1 MRKIILGLTLF
12 LVNMYS
18 FSELKLPFFF
28 SDGMV
33 LQQEMQVPIWGKAT
47 PGASIQV
54 FTFWNLSTYK
64 TTADNQGD
72 WKIKVPTPK
81 AGGPYRIV
89 IKENKLS
96 LTIKDVMIGEVWIL
110 AGQSNMEMPM
120 QGFRDQ
126 PVEGSNDEILNAEG
140 HNVRWFKVSRA
151 STTVPLDTIKP
162 YTWKPAAS
170 DNLAEL
176 SATGWF
182 FAKTLSQHVKATI
195 GVISCNYGGST
206 AEAWMRPE
214 ALAEFGDYKII
225 KPGEKIPNA
234 SRTPTTLYNGML
246 HPLLG
251 YGIRG
256 IIWYQGESNYT
267 KPERYEKV
275 FPKMVQDWRQLW
287 DQGAFPFYYV
297 QIAPFDYLGLKD
309 SGYVNSAYL
318 RDVQRKVEFVI
329 PNSGMVVL
337 LDSGDSLTI
346 HPRSKYLP
354 GQRLALMALAKTYG
368 MKGIGF
374 ASPKYKS
381 LEAKGSEAI
390 LSFDDAPLGLSTF
403 GKALA
408 SFEIASEDR
417 VFHPAQAKISGGKVV
432 VSANTVLL
440 PVAVRYA
447 FKDYVVGTLFGAN
460 GFPVS
465 SFRTDNW

>member
-1 MRKIILGLTLF
+1 MKRIFSFVLLLNCLTAF
-12 LVNMYS
+12 A
-18 FSELKLPFFF
+18 ELKLPFFF

-33 LQQEMQVPIWGKAT
+33 LQQHMQVPIWGKAT
-47 PGASIQV
+47 PGATVQV
-54 FTFWNLSTYK
+54 FTLWNLSTTK
-64 TTADNQGD
+64 TVSDGQGN
-72 WKIKVPTPK
+72 WKIKVQTPS
-81 AGGPYRIV
+81 AGGPYRMV
-89 IKENKLS
+89 IKENKTS

-120 QGFRDQ
+120 QGYPDQ
-126 PVEGSNDEILNAEG
+126 PVEGSSDELLNAAT

-195 GVISCNYGGST
+195 GVIACNYGGSK
-206 AEAWMRPE
+206 AESWMSPE
-214 ALAEFGDYKII
+214 ALAEFGDYKIV

-256 IIWYQGESNYT
+256 VVWYQGESNYSNYQ
-267 KPERYEKV
+267 RYERV
-275 FPKMVQDWRQLW
+275 FPKMVQEWRQRW
-287 DQGAFPFYYV
+287 GQGDFPFYYV
-297 QIAPFDYLGLKD
+297 QIAPYHYPVLKD
-309 SGYVNSAYL
+309 SDYVNSAYL
-318 RDVQRKVEFVI
+318 RDVQRKVEPTI

-337 LDSGDSLTI
+337 MDGGDSLYI
-346 HPRSKYLP
+346 HPRTKRLP
-354 GQRLALMALAKTYG
+354 GHRLATMALANTYG
-368 MKGIGF
+368 MKGLGF
-374 ASPKYKS
+374 ASPKYKAM
-381 LEAKGSEAI
+381 EVKGSEVL
-390 LSFDDAPLGLSTF
+390 LSFDDAPLGLSSF
-403 GKALA
+403 GKPLT
-408 SFEIASEDR
+408 SFEVAGEDR
-417 VFHPAQAKISGGKVV
+417 RFYPAVARITGGKVV
-432 VSANTVLL
+432 VSAKEVTA

-447 FKDYVVGTLFGAN
+447 FSDYVQGSLFGTN
-460 GFPVS
+460 GQPVS

>member
-1 MRKIILGLTLF
+1 
-12 LVNMYS
+12 
-18 FSELKLPFFF
+18 
-28 SDGMV
+28 
-33 LQQEMQVPIWGKAT
+33 
-47 PGASIQV
+47 
-54 FTFWNLSTYK
+54 
-64 TTADNQGD
+64 
-72 WKIKVPTPK
+72 
-81 AGGPYRIV
+81 
-89 IKENKLS
+89 
-96 LTIKDVMIGEVWIL
+96 
-110 AGQSNMEMPM
+110 
-120 QGFRDQ
+120 
-126 PVEGSNDEILNAEG
+126 
-140 HNVRWFKVSRA
+140 
-151 STTVPLDTIKP
+151 
-162 YTWKPAAS
+162 
-170 DNLAEL
+170 
-176 SATGWF
+176 
-182 FAKTLSQHVKATI
+182 
-195 GVISCNYGGST
+195 
-206 AEAWMRPE
+206 
-214 ALAEFGDYKII
+214 
-225 KPGEKIPNA
+225 
-234 SRTPTTLYNGML
+234 
-246 HPLLG
+246 
-251 YGIRG
+251 
-256 IIWYQGESNYT
+256 
-267 KPERYEKV
+267 
-275 FPKMVQDWRQLW
+275 
-287 DQGAFPFYYV
+287 
-297 QIAPFDYLGLKD
+297 
-309 SGYVNSAYL
+309 VNSAYL